1 MQAVKAVGMA
11 DVKSVRTKVTG
22 IFHSFTTKKGYNHN
36 FDYNDKCWIYLF
48 SCITCSKQYTGK
60 TTDRVR
66 YWWNIHK
73 MEARKAENG
82 DLKNVKQKFLQNQ
95 FSQDV
100 HKGFLED
107 VEVRRIDKT
116 ARILLDE
123 NT

>member
-1 MQAVKAVGMA
+1 
-11 DVKSVRTKVTG
+11 
-22 IFHSFTTKKGYNHN
+22 
-36 FDYNDKCWIYLF
+36 
-48 SCITCSKQYTGK
+48 
-60 TTDRVR
+60 
-66 YWWNIHK
+66 

-100 HKGFLED
+100 HKDFLED